1 MFMETMKKISMLVLA
16 ALVMGFTA
24 CGGKGSSSVSKQEG
38 GNVTINFYL
47 ATDHQSFVDK
57 LVVAYNGLN
66 RGIKVVAHY
75 TPNDDYDDK
84 LKVLA
89 ASALGEMDAM
99 WIRTP
104 AQTQQYITN
113 NALVDLSPYAAA
125 TGLDLGPIKDSS
137 LLGASRDGKF
147 YGLPT
152 SGSCWLL
159 FYNKDLFDA
168 KGIPYPVN
176 ITWDQYLELTKQLTY
191 TEGKTKYWGGMIP
204 PWTMNL
210 GASAAGEYLT
220 AAEPM
225 PLTRRYAEVLYRAY
239 TGDKSHPGIA
249 EMNTGTWD
257 VNAYFGAGNIYT
269 MINGDWEFSLL
280 KTDFTFACAPL
291 PVFPGVH
298 EGASVGQSSYYC
310 VSKNSKY
317 PKEAYDFIEW
327 ALTSPA
333 GTTIFAEASFVPN
346 YPTPEA
352 LEAYQKNI
360 TVPGVEYRFSS
371 QVAPEQGPEPYYSAV
386 NEAFIQELQLYLLNE
401 QSLDAMFKNFY
412 ALRKEAV
419 ENF

>member
-47 ATDHQSFVDK
+47 ATDHQSFMDK
-57 LVVAYNGLN
+57 MVAAYNALG
-66 RGIKVVAHY
+66 RGIQAVTHY
-75 TPNDDYDDK
+75 TANDDYDDK
-84 LKVLA
+84 LRVLA
-89 ASALGEMDAM
+89 ASGTGEMDVM

-125 TGLDLGPIKDSS
+125 TGLDLAPIKDSS
-137 LLGASRDGKF
+137 LLGAARDGKF

-152 SGSCWLL
+152 TGSCWLL

-176 ITWDQYLELTKQLTY
+176 LTWDEYLDLTKRLTY
-191 TEGKTKYWGGMIP
+191 TEGGKKYWGGMIP

-210 GASAAGEYLT
+210 GASAGGEYLT
-220 AAEPM
+220 AEEPM
-225 PLTRRYAEVLYRAY
+225 PLTRRYVEMLYRAY

-257 VNAYFGAGNIYT
+257 VNGYFEAGNIYT
-269 MINGDWEFSLL
+269 MINGDWEFFLL
-280 KTDFTFACAPL
+280 KPAFTFAAAPL
-291 PVFPGVH
+291 PVFPGVP
-298 EGASVGQSSYYC
+298 EGASVGQASYYC
-310 VSKNSKY
+310 VSQASKF
-317 PKEAYDFIEW
+317 PKEGYDFIEW
-327 ALTSPA
+327 CTTSPE
-333 GTTIFAEASFVPN
+333 GTTIYAETSSVPS
-346 YPTPEA
+346 YPTEAA
-352 LEAYQKNI
+352 LEAYKKNV

-371 QVAPEQGPEPYYSAV
+371 QVAPEQGPEPYYSAI

-401 QSLDAMFKNFY
+401 QSLDKMFSNFY

-419 ENF
+419 NR